1 MITLLLV
8 NELSRLTCMLYFQAS
23 ACRPNIALGGNVT
36 MSSLYTSTTHGD
48 GTWAYAVDGIT
59 DQDWYTGGCASS
71 NREANP
77 WLLLDLGGPFTVTAL
92 KIYNRGDGSY
102 GKDVIRGMQYTKG
115 YNVGWF

>member
-1 MITLLLV
+1 M
-8 NELSRLTCMLYFQAS
+8 
-23 ACRPNIALGGNVT
+23 T

-92 KIYNRGDGSY
+92 KIYNRGDGSL
-102 GKDVIRGMQYTKG
+102 GKDFIRGMQYTKG
-115 YNVGWF
+115 YNVGWFKWSMFSNCLNYFFFWGGGCFRYM